1 MAVEGFMEP
10 EDIPFGI
17 VLESPNA
24 FSPTSGMRDHPHMHE
39 DDLPR
44 RNIRHLLHLRQT
56 TAADAAVASGI
67 GQSWVSRYLSGKI
80 SKPNPEK
87 LGLLAAHLGVSASDL
102 MWRDLTATDR
112 PVESQPVGSE
122 RAIVEAAVKLVR
134 ELEAMS
140 PEPSSPGDLA
150 ERLFVAMKVVR
161 DEGANGILDDS
172 NVIVALRRFA
182 AELRKT
188 G

>member
-1 MAVEGFMEP
+1 MAVDGFMGQ
-10 EDIPFGI
+10 DNIPFGI
-17 VLESPNA
+17 AMESPNA
-24 FSPTSGMRDHPHMHE
+24 FCPTSGMRDHSHMHE

-44 RNIRHLLHLRQT
+44 RNLRHLFHVRQT
-56 TAADAAVASGI
+56 TAADAANASGA

-87 LGLLAAHLGVSASDL
+87 LGLLASYLGVSASDI
-102 MWRDLTATDR
+102 MWKDLSGDG
-112 PVESQPVGSE
+112 PSVESQPVGSE
-122 RAIVEAAVKLVR
+122 REIVAAAVKLVR
-134 ELEAMS
+134 ELEAIS
-140 PEPSSPGDLA
+140 PDPTPQESYA
-150 ERLFVAMKVVR
+150 ERLYVAMKIVR
-161 DEGANGILDDS
+161 DEGASGVLDDS

>member
-1 MAVEGFMEP
+1 MASDGFIAP
-10 EDIPFGI
+10 ENIPFGI
-17 VLESPNA
+17 LLESPNA
-24 FSPTSGMRDHPHMHE
+24 FCPTNGMRDHPHMHA

-44 RNIRHLLHLRQT
+44 RNLRHLIAINRT
-56 TAADAAVASGI
+56 TAADAAVASGA
-67 GQSWVSRYLSGKI
+67 GQSWVSRYMTGKI

-87 LGLLAAHLGVSASDL
+87 LAQLAAHFGVPISDL
-102 MWRDLTATDR
+102 MWKDLSSSGA
-112 PVESQPVGSE
+112 PSQSQPVGSE

-134 ELEAMS
+134 ELEAIS
-140 PEPSSPGDLA
+140 PDAPSPDTYA
-150 ERLFVAMKVVR
+150 ERLYVAMKVVR
-161 DEGANGILDDS
+161 DEGAEGVLDDS